1 MAVGG
6 VTVMPPDTDALAW
19 RDLPVLWQEETE
31 HRPRRGSV
39 RASAHDTCAATSWS
53 PEVEND
59 DTVSTEP
66 AHTGAP
72 MKAWPRFE
80 R

>member
-6 VTVMPPDTDALAW
+6 VTVTPPATNALTW
-19 RDLPVLWQEETE
+19 RDLPLLWQEETDIG
-31 HRPRRGSV
+31 HGGSV